1 MQPLRA
7 ALLPGLRLL
16 RGRRVL
22 TAQSRAQTPPP
33 WPVRDVS
40 GGLRGPGSAW
50 TGFVR
55 AHGEGQPTE
64 HGEEEEELL
73 DAEPP
78 LPLLSSAHRVCIL
91 HPDVK
96 GPAARTMRSTA
107 ENDVAEAASLVC
119 TLPGW
124 SVARTLVVPTR
135 VPDSKMVFGKGNF
148 RDVTEKIRGSQ
159 DITCVFLNVERMSV
173 QTKTALEASWGVPV
187 LDRFTV
193 VLHVFRCN
201 ARTREARL
209 QLALAEIPLLRS
221 TLSTRTTTQNQPGQ
235 GSRYIMGSGVSA
247 TELRQR
253 ALRDR
258 EARIRQA
265 LARLRDKRDLLRKLR
280 TKREFPVVSVVG
292 YTNSGKTTLIKA
304 LTGDAA
310 LQPRDQLFATLDVT
324 AHAGWL
330 PSRVP
335 VLYMDT
341 VGFLSR
347 LPHGLMQAF
356 SATLGDVAHSD
367 VVVHVRDV
375 AHPDTELQKE
385 TVLSTLQ
392 GLRLPPALLDTVLEV
407 HNKVDLVPGYQP
419 TVSGALTVSAT
430 SGLGLD
436 ELKEALEGLVLQ
448 ATGRTVVTLQVPLG
462 GVELSWLYAEATVQ
476 QLEEMPDECTAQLT
490 VIISQAALCR
500 FRKLFPGVL

>member
-1 MQPLRA
+1 
-7 ALLPGLRLL
+7 
-16 RGRRVL
+16 
-22 TAQSRAQTPPP
+22 
-33 WPVRDVS
+33 
-40 GGLRGPGSAW
+40 
-50 TGFVR
+50 
-55 AHGEGQPTE
+55 
-64 HGEEEEELL
+64 
-73 DAEPP
+73 
-78 LPLLSSAHRVCIL
+78 
-91 HPDVK
+91 
-96 GPAARTMRSTA
+96 
-107 ENDVAEAASLVC
+107 
-119 TLPGW
+119 
-124 SVARTLVVPTR
+124 
-135 VPDSKMVFGKGNF
+135 MVFGKGNF

-173 QTKTALEASWGVPV
+173 QTKTALEAAWGVPV

-235 GSRYIMGSGVSA
+235 GSRYIMGSGVSS

-335 VLYMDT
+335 VLYVDT

-347 LPHGLMQAF
+347 LPHGLIQAF

-392 GLRLPPALLDTVLEV
+392 GLRLPPTLLDTVLEV